1 MKQWSFITVISVAVV
16 VFFGMTA
23 FAAGSTPEGELL
35 EYEVKAVDAQGW
47 VVTAQEVA
55 TGNVVKFRLPPAAFK
70 GQTFDANLA
79 SLRQGERFSVR
90 GPRNAR
96 LNNLVMESSPAEG
109 KGPQL
114 KQGRGA
120 GLRVLPGRPLTWEIL
135 HVDARK
141 WIVTARN
148 RQTHKIIK
156 FQAHPEAFAGFRFRA
171 NLRNIGKGKG
181 FSIVTPNNAPMMNV
195 CTLLELPK

>member
-1 MKQWSFITVISVAVV
+1 VSIA

-23 FAAGSTPEGELL
+23 FAAGSTPQGELL
-35 EYEVKAVDAQGW
+35 EYEVKSVDARGW
-47 VVTAQEVA
+47 IVTAQEVA
-55 TGNVVKFRLPPAAFK
+55 TGNVVKFRLPPAVFK
-70 GQTFDANLA
+70 GQTFDADLA
-79 SLRQGERFSVR
+79 SLKQGQRFSVR

-96 LNNLVMESSPAEG
+96 LNNLIMKSPPGEG
-109 KGPQL
+109 KGQ
-114 KQGRGA
+114 R
-120 GLRVLPGRPLTWEIL
+120 LRRSRRAALRISPGQPLTWEIL

-148 RQTHKIIK
+148 RQTRKVIK

-171 NLRNIGKGKG
+171 NLRNIGQGKG
-181 FSIVTPNNAPMMNV
+181 FSIVTPNNVPMPNV